1 MPARQRR
8 PIRGEIVDVLARV
21 VSSAGSGVALPAT
34 APSIADA
41 PAGPGEFV
49 TRSYSGAAGRRSY
62 KLYLPTSYRAGA
74 AAVDR
79 LPLVVMLHGCT
90 QNPDDFAAGTR
101 MNELAERHGFLV
113 VYPAQAAE
121 ANCLKCW
128 NWFKAGD
135 QARDCGEPS
144 LMAGIT
150 REVTAACGADER
162 RIFVAGLSAGAAMA
176 VVLGRT
182 YPDLYAAVGAHS
194 GVPYAAAHDM
204 PSALAAMRGAPGT
217 PPQSHERPARRM
229 PTIVFHGR
237 QDATVDAANG
247 ERIALQ
253 ALAAVEAPQLQRSLQ
268 RGSSAGGRGWQ
279 RTVHADAGGRPVVE
293 HWQLDGAGHAWSGG
307 SAGGSYTDPA
317 GPDASAEMLR
327 FFLEQRSAADA

>member
-1 MPARQRR
+1 
-8 PIRGEIVDVLARV
+8 
-21 VSSAGSGVALPAT
+21 
-34 APSIADA
+34 
-41 PAGPGEFV
+41 
-49 TRSYSGAAGRRSY
+49 
-62 KLYLPTSYRAGA
+62 
-74 AAVDR
+74 
-79 LPLVVMLHGCT
+79 MLHGCT

-113 VYPAQAAE
+113 AYPAQAAD

-144 LMAGIT
+144 LIAGIT
-150 REVTAACGADER
+150 REVAAACGADER

-182 YPDLYAAVGAHS
+182 YPDLYAGVGAHS

-204 PSALAAMRGAPGT
+204 PSALAAMRGAPG
-217 PPQSHERPARRM
+217 PQPQGHDRPVRRT
-229 PTIVFHGR
+229 PTIVFHGG

-253 ALAAVEAPQLQRSLQ
+253 AVTAVETPRLQRSLQ
-268 RGSSAGGRGWQ
+268 RGSNAGGRGWQ
-279 RTVHADAGGRPVVE
+279 RTVHAEADGRPVVE

-327 FFLEQRSAADA
+327 FFLAQLPARDA